1 MEIRGKTVLI
11 TGASEGIGAAC
22 ARAFAA
28 RGARLALNARSEEK
42 LSAAGHRDSLIVAGD
57 ITDSAV
63 QRRLIDE
70 SLARF
75 GTIDVLINNAGAG
88 LYSPAWSAPMED
100 ARRLFELN
108 FFAPLALIQLAAPHM
123 RRRQAGVIVNISSI
137 AGKMTLPWFTLYS
150 ASKYAVCS
158 LSDGVRMELERD
170 GVRVVTVCPGYVNTA
185 FQSHIIGGKVPATIA
200 NSRRFA
206 ITMEQCAE
214 AIVAGVEKEKRT
226 VVAPRIGWL
235 LIAFSRLFPRLVDA
249 QLTKI
254 NSRHAEGARAQ

>member
-1 MEIRGKTVLI
+1 
-11 TGASEGIGAAC
+11 
-22 ARAFAA
+22 
-28 RGARLALNARSEEK
+28 
-42 LSAAGHRDSLIVAGD
+42 
-57 ITDSAV
+57 
-63 QRRLIDE
+63 
-70 SLARF
+70 
-75 GTIDVLINNAGAG
+75 
-88 LYSPAWSAPMED
+88 MED